1 VGVAE
6 DEGER
11 LAQADV
17 QGIARRMR
25 MMVERIEIDDALEEE
40 DLIPL
45 PEALRKS
52 QEADHG
58 HRQET
63 DEGGHRP
70 TANGETRN
78 RCRVHDGG
86 LALYPCGPIMAPG
99 FFAALS
105 LVRRTSAEMPPAARA
120 HVIGRF
126 LTCPFLRVLAHV
138 PPGARVLDLGAGHG
152 TWARLAVEHG
162 AAASVVAVEPDLRKT
177 LPGRRHPRI
186 RCVAG
191 YADAV

>member
-1 VGVAE
+1 MSGPC
-6 DEGER
+6 G
-11 LAQADV
+11 
-17 QGIARRMR
+17 
-25 MMVERIEIDDALEEE
+25 
-40 DLIPL
+40 
-45 PEALRKS
+45 
-52 QEADHG
+52 
-58 HRQET
+58 RQ
-63 DEGGHRP
+63 
-70 TANGETRN
+70 
-78 RCRVHDGG
+78 
-86 LALYPCGPIMAPG
+86 ALYPCRLTMAPG

-105 LVRRTSAEMPPAARA
+105 VVRRASAGMPPAARA

-152 TWARLAVEHG
+152 TLARLAVEQD